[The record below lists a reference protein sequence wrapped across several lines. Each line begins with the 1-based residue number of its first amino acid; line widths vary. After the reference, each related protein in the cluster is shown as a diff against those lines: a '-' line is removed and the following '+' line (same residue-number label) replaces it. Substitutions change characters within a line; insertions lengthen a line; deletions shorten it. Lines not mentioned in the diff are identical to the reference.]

1 MGKIEK
7 AHWEAMKVLQDA
19 KKPSSVSDD
28 TVKDIK
34 ETHQKFL
41 KEHSEEKDAKQENTK
56 EENTTHVESDSG
68 VSKEPQKLYW
78 DGLSWWKR
86 LGITLI
92 GFAFI
97 VASLFTK
104 RWEYCLF
111 ALIWVGFVF
120 YGKIS
125 NVFYKGKKRNDAS
138 NHQVKNRWK
147 KVIAGYLSLFLL
159 PFIIWMCWEG
169 IEHSFTKQVFTE
181 SIQPI
186 REITVGN
193 TRFNMILVKGGTF
206 IHGEPESDDKWFA
219 KEAPCHD
226 VTLSDFYMGECEV
239 TQALWEE
246 VMGENPSKV
255 KKGDCPVTNVSW
267 NEVQAFIKRLNEKTS
282 LSFRL
287 PTDAEWVYA
296 ARGGEHKENFKYA
309 GGDELDEVGWNKN
322 NSSGVVRAVK
332 GKRPNALG
340 LYDMSGNVMEWC
352 QDWYGPYSAE
362 PLTNPQGPANG
373 KYKVGHGGAWKASTM
388 YCQPSVRAADYP
400 WAAYDYL
407 GFRLVLDISEK
418 KNADEAESSDDAV
431 SDDALQEPVAPIEE
445 PVAPIE
451 EPIADFEYKYYYNS
465 RFDFEIYYPSFFDK
479 MKLSYNRD
487 GCKLSRDEQTYL
499 LAYGMHNALDETLED
514 KYKECKAKNPVYCRM
529 KNNWL
534 VVSDHTGDGR
544 IYYEKTVLR
553 DGVFLTATLYFPIE
567 EEPFFSKIIPEIFT
581 DFPGK

>member
-1 MGKIEK
+1 M
-7 AHWEAMKVLQDA
+7 V
-19 KKPSSVSDD
+19 
-28 TVKDIK
+28 
-34 ETHQKFL
+34 
-41 KEHSEEKDAKQENTK
+41 
-56 EENTTHVESDSG
+56 
-68 VSKEPQKLYW
+68 
-78 DGLSWWKR
+78 KR
-86 LGITLI
+86 LDLYLAVCLI
-92 GFAFI
+92 AFI
-97 VASLFTK
+97 IFNTIILWM
-104 RWEYCLF
+104 RWNGNDEEVKADMPL
-111 ALIWVGFVF
+111 
-120 YGKIS
+120 S
-125 NVFYKGKKRNDAS
+125 N
-138 NHQVKNRWK
+138 
-147 KVIAGYLSLFLL
+147 
-159 PFIIWMCWEG
+159 
-169 IEHSFTKQVFTE
+169 
-181 SIQPI
+181 
-186 REITVGN
+186 REISVGN
-193 TRFNMILVKGGTF
+193 TRFNMVLVKGGTF

-418 KNADEAESSDDAV
+418 KNADEAESSDDA
-431 SDDALQEPVAPIEE
+431 LQEPVAPIEE

-534 VVSDHTGDGR
+534 VVSDYTGDGR

-553 DGVFLTATLYFPIE
+553 DGVFLTATLYFPSE

>member
-1 MGKIEK
+1 M
-7 AHWEAMKVLQDA
+7 V
-19 KKPSSVSDD
+19 
-28 TVKDIK
+28 
-34 ETHQKFL
+34 
-41 KEHSEEKDAKQENTK
+41 
-56 EENTTHVESDSG
+56 
-68 VSKEPQKLYW
+68 
-78 DGLSWWKR
+78 KR
-86 LGITLI
+86 LDLYLAVCLI
-92 GFAFI
+92 AFI
-97 VASLFTK
+97 IFNTIILWM
-104 RWEYCLF
+104 RWNGNDEEVKADMPL
-111 ALIWVGFVF
+111 
-120 YGKIS
+120 S
-125 NVFYKGKKRNDAS
+125 N
-138 NHQVKNRWK
+138 
-147 KVIAGYLSLFLL
+147 
-159 PFIIWMCWEG
+159 
-169 IEHSFTKQVFTE
+169 
-181 SIQPI
+181 
-186 REITVGN
+186 REISVGN
-193 TRFNMILVKGGTF
+193 TRFNMVLVKGGTF

-296 ARGGEHKENFKYA
+296 ARGGVHKENFKYA

-352 QDWYGPYSAE
+352 QDWYAPYSAE

-388 YCQPSVRAADYP
+388 YCQPSIRAADYP

-407 GFRLVLDISEK
+407 GFRLALDISGK
-418 KNADEAESSDDAV
+418 KKVDETEPSDDVA
-431 SDDALQEPVAPIEE
+431 SNDAFQEPVAPIEE
-445 PVAPIE
+445 PV
-451 EPIADFEYKYYYNS
+451 ADFEYKYYYNS
-465 RFDFEIYYPSFFDK
+465 RFDFELYYPSFFDK